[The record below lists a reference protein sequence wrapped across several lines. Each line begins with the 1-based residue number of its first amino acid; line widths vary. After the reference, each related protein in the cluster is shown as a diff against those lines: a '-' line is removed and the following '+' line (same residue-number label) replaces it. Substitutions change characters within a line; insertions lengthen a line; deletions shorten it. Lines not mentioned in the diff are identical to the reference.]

1 MKLTF
6 SIMIFGLLQVNA
18 ASYAQKVSLSLKNAS
33 LTDVLSNIK
42 QQTGYN
48 FLYNLEMLNKSK
60 PIDIE
65 VKNEQLTSVLDK
77 CFKNQPLTFLIEE
90 KTVIIKEKIKP
101 AQTLPVIVKGRVTDE
116 NGEPLPG
123 ASIKV
128 KGTNNSV
135 SSDNNGDFILRNV
148 EPGAVLVVSFLSF
161 VTQEISVGSTRTFN
175 IQLKASSS
183 NLDELV
189 VVGYGSV
196 KRRDLTG
203 SVGSVKI
210 EEMQKAPVRSFEE
223 ALAGRVAGVQ
233 VTSVDGQPGSNI
245 GITIRGA
252 NSITGT
258 NAPLY
263 VIDGFPLED
272 PDNNGINPEDI
283 ESIDVLKDASATAI
297 YGARGSNGVIMITTK
312 TGKEG
317 TATVS
322 YNGYYGTQEIIKQMD
337 VFDAYEFVKY
347 QVERQ
352 ASSAALYFN
361 PDRPDVESYRSVEA
375 VNWQDRLFRTAPM
388 QNHNLSISGGT
399 KGTKY
404 AISGNILN
412 QDGVLKSSGYS
423 RYQGRIRLD
432 QKISENFTV
441 SGNINYSTLK
451 KYGGTPI
458 PESGAFQSSALMYSV
473 WGYRPV
479 TGNPNFDLEDDG
491 VDPDIDITNDLRF
504 NPIQNYENQLRE
516 QTTNVLTANAY
527 GEYKWNDFKLRIS
540 GGVTRSMRRSD
551 AFDNSNTRSGS
562 PLTPQGK
569 ANGVNGSA
577 AFLET
582 NNYLNENT
590 LTYDK
595 KFNGGHN
602 LSVVTGFTLQG
613 RSSNGFGAYAT
624 FVPNELLGVSG
635 LDEGTPNRITSNSTS
650 STSASFL
657 ARANYDYKSKYLATV
672 SYRADGS
679 SRFSRGNKVSYF
691 PSGAVSW
698 RISEEKFMK
707 SLKFISEAK
716 LRAGIGATG
725 NNRVSDFA
733 YQSALNLPNSAIY
746 AFNNAAVKG
755 LLTTAL
761 GNLNLIWETTIQTD
775 FGLDLSMFN
784 NRATVTVDVYRKT
797 TDDLLLN
804 APLPPS
810 LGFERTFKNVGKVQN
825 QGLEISLET
834 TNIKN
839 SKFTWSTNFN
849 IAFNRNKVLEL
860 TQNQQ
865 AMVSFINWE
874 TGYRN
879 LPAFMAKIGQPI
891 GMFYG
896 LVWEGNYQYTDFTK
910 LPSGQYLLKPEVT
923 SNGDAR
929 EDIKPGDIKYRD
941 LNGDGV
947 ANMSDYT
954 IIGNPNPD
962 FIGGLSNNFEYKG
975 FDLNVFLQYSVGND
989 IMNTNRL
996 VFEGAGRAGQNMFTS
1011 YLDRW
1016 TPENQNNEY
1025 YRTGGDGIPAYS
1037 SRIIEDG
1044 SFLRLKTVSLG
1055 YQFPIK
1061 LLKQIKLKGLRL
1073 YASAQNLYTW
1083 TKYSGY
1089 DPEVSAYDTA
1099 LTPGFDWSVYP
1110 RARTITF
1117 GLNIK
1122 L

>member
-6 SIMIFGLLQVNA
+6 SVMIFGLLQVSA
-18 ASYAQKVSLSLKNAS
+18 AGYAQKVSLSLKNAS
-33 LTDVLSNIK
+33 LIDVLSNIK

-48 FLYNLEMLNKSK
+48 FLYNSEMLSKSQS
-60 PIDIE
+60 IDIE
-65 VKNEQLTSVLDK
+65 VKNEQLTTVLDK

-90 KTVIIKEKIKP
+90 KTVIIKEKNKP
-101 AQTLPVIVKGRVTDE
+101 AQIAAVNIKGKVTDE
-116 NGEPLPG
+116 KGEPLSG

-135 SSDNNGDFILRNV
+135 SSDINGEFTLKNV
-148 EPGAVLVVSFLSF
+148 EPDAVLVVSFLSF
-161 VTQEISVGSTRTFN
+161 VTQEISVGNTRTFN

-189 VVGYGSV
+189 VIGYGSV

-233 VTSVDGQPGSNI
+233 VTSVDGQPGSDINI
-245 GITIRGA
+245 TVRGA

-263 VIDGFPLED
+263 VIDGFPIEN
-272 PDNNGINPEDI
+272 PDNNGINPDDI
-283 ESIDVLKDASATAI
+283 ESIEVLKDASATAI
-297 YGARGSNGVIMITTK
+297 YGARGSNGVIIITTK

-317 TATVS
+317 ATTIS
-322 YNGYYGTQEIIKQMD
+322 YNGYYGTQEVIQQMD
-337 VFDAYEFVKY
+337 LFDSYEFVKY

-352 ASSAALYFN
+352 ASTASLYFN
-361 PDRPDVESYRSVEA
+361 ADRPDLESYRSVQA
-375 VNWQDRLFRTAPM
+375 ANWQDRLFRTAPM
-388 QNHNLSISGGT
+388 QNHSLSILGGT

-404 AISGNILN
+404 SISGNILD
-412 QDGVLKSSGYS
+412 QDGVLTSSGYK

-432 QKISENFTV
+432 QKISDNFTV
-441 SGNINYSTLK
+441 SGNVNYSTLK
-451 KYGGTPI
+451 KSGGTPI

-491 VDPDIDITNDLRF
+491 VDPDIDVVNDLRF

-516 QTTNVLTANAY
+516 QTTNVLTANGY

-562 PLTPQGK
+562 PSTPQGL

-602 LSVVTGFTLQG
+602 LSVVTGFTFQG
-613 RSSNGFGAYAT
+613 RNSNGFGAYAT

-635 LDEGTPNRITSNSTS
+635 LDEGVPNRITSTSTS
-650 STSASFL
+650 ATSASFL
-657 ARANYDYKSKYLATV
+657 ARANYNYKSKYLATA

-679 SRFSRGNKVSYF
+679 SRFAPGNHVAYF

-698 RISEEKFMK
+698 RISEERFMK
-707 SLKFISEAK
+707 SFKFISEAK
-716 LRAGIGATG
+716 IRAGIGATG
-725 NNRVSDFA
+725 NNRVSDFG
-733 YQSALNLPNSAIY
+733 YTSTLNLPNSAVY
-746 AFNNAAVKG
+746 AFNNAAVRG

-761 GNLNLIWETTIQTD
+761 GNDKLRWETTFQTNV
-775 FGLDLSMFN
+775 GLDLSMLD
-784 NRATVTVDVYRKT
+784 NRAILTADVYRKT

-810 LGFERTFKNVGKVQN
+810 LGFERTFKNIGKVRN
-825 QGLEISLET
+825 DGLEISLET
-834 TNIKN
+834 INFKGP
-839 SKFTWSTNFN
+839 KFTWSTNFN
-849 IAFNRNKVLEL
+849 IAFNRNKVLAL
-860 TQNQQ
+860 TENQQ

-896 LVWEGNYQYTDFTK
+896 LLWEGNYQFDDFTK
-910 LPSGQYLLKPEVT
+910 LPSGQYLLKPEVAT
-923 SNGDAR
+923 NGNAR
-929 EDIKPGDIKYRD
+929 EDIRPGDIKYSD
-941 LNGDGV
+941 LNGDGI
-947 ANMSDYT
+947 ANLSDYT
-954 IIGNPNPD
+954 IIGDPNPD
-962 FIGGLSNNFEYKG
+962 FIGGLSNNFAYKG
-975 FDLNVFLQYSVGND
+975 FDLNVFLQWSYGND

-996 VFEGAGRAGQNMFTS
+996 VFEGAGRSGQNMFAS
-1011 YLDRW
+1011 YLNRW

-1025 YRTGGDGIPAYS
+1025 YRTGGAGTPAYS
-1037 SRIIEDG
+1037 SRIVEDG
-1044 SFLRLKTVSLG
+1044 SFLRLKTISLG
-1055 YQFPIK
+1055 YQFPAK
-1061 LLKQIKLKGLRL
+1061 LLKQIKVKGLRL
-1073 YASAQNLYTW
+1073 YASAQNIHTW
-1083 TKYSGY
+1083 TNYQGY
-1089 DPEVSAYDTA
+1089 DPEVSAYDSA

-1110 RARTITF
+1110 RAKTITF
-1117 GLNIK
+1117 GLNIT